1 MVALFHPLHNC
12 TSTRE
17 PLYSMFVFIDTYEL
31 IIEERSV
38 EGIPSLRRAGS
49 MALWGIVSK
58 AFEMSSCI
66 NTSPCR
72 DLARRS
78 ISLSA
83 CMLLKHPGS
92 DTKPFC
98 LWEKF
103 VLALSLWSII
113 HQYIRHTIGLIVS
126 GLKFSILFGS
136 LPGFVISI
144 VSFSFQFLGC
154 LWVIRRRLKRSLSA
168 SLVSLWLM
176 CFFSIPSGPGALP
189 FFILF
194 RRVLISFCVM
204 AQRICCVDSS
214 FILWSFWSNG
224 MAIAGLSTHSAV

>member
-1 MVALFHPLHNC
+1 MAVGNSWAFSISSATRIKSSVKASDEVDWVSSILYPLSSSNCSWRGFMMELNKNGDRGSPCFTPLRNC

-49 MALWGIVSK
+49 MALRGIVSK

-98 LWEKF
+98 L
-103 VLALSLWSII
+103 
-113 HQYIRHTIGLIVS
+113 
-126 GLKFSILFGS
+126 
-136 LPGFVISI
+136 
-144 VSFSFQFLGC
+144 
-154 LWVIRRRLKRSLSA
+154 
-168 SLVSLWLM
+168 
-176 CFFSIPSGPGALP
+176 
-189 FFILF
+189 
-194 RRVLISFCVM
+194 
-204 AQRICCVDSS
+204 
-214 FILWSFWSNG
+214 
-224 MAIAGLSTHSAV
+224 